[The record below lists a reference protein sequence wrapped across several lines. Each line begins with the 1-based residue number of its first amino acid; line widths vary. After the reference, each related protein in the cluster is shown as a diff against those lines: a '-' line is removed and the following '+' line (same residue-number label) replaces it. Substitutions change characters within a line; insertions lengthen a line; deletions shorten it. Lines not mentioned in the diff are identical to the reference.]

1 MNKGQW
7 TIEKVWDF
15 IIKDNGKEVE
25 EWTYVVGYVVED
37 DIINEDHFKTREEAE
52 EYLAKMKGEL

>member
-15 IIKDNGKEVE
+15 INDNGKEVE

>member
-25 EWTYVVGYVVED
+25 GWTYVAGYVVGD
-37 DIINEDHFKTREEAE
+37 DVINEDHFETREEAE
-52 EYLAKMKGEL
+52 EYLAEMKEL

>member
-15 IIKDNGKEVE
+15 IINDNGKEVE
-25 EWTYVVGYVVED
+25 GWTYVAGYVVGD
-37 DIINEDHFKTREEAE
+37 DIINEDHFETREEAE
-52 EYLAKMKGEL
+52 EYLAEMKGEL

>member
-15 IIKDNGKEVE
+15 IINDNGEEVE
-25 EWTYVVGYVVED
+25 GWTYVAGYVVGD
-37 DIINEDHFKTREEAE
+37 DIINEDHFETRQEAE
-52 EYLAKMKGEL
+52 EYLAEMKGEL

>member
-15 IIKDNGKEVE
+15 INDNGKEVE

-37 DIINEDHFKTREEAE
+37 DILYEDHFKTREEAL